1 MNSLQRLAI
10 ALSLLPATLWAHPFG
25 HHDAGF
31 IMLREHVHT
40 DAVSAWWVLVPLAL
54 AAALLHILGPWASG
68 RAVRVFVLIVGGGA
82 ALLMG

>member
-1 MNSLQRLAI
+1 
-10 ALSLLPATLWAHPFG
+10 
-25 HHDAGF
+25 
-31 IMLREHVHT
+31 
-40 DAVSAWWVLVPLAL
+40 VSAWWVLVPLAL